1 MDLLVIRLCSNQLKF
16 LFVAAKPQDKNYL
29 LYHCKGGRMFRY
41 PLSLY
46 CSLVSSLFL

>member
-1 MDLLVIRLCSNQLKF
+1 MDLLVIRLRSNQLKF

-41 PLSLY
+41 PY
-46 CSLVSSLFL
+46 PCTAAVVSSLFL